1 MWGRGQGKRPVRY
14 GSHAAPAGLRAW
26 LQGCPCGAPTVPS
39 CGGGAPASVA
49 PIVSPRLT
57 VPVYPP
63 PPLQYY
69 DVPSL
74 SVRSAV
80 FPLMQAGVPGFRP
93 DKIWLLGGK
102 GSKVSASGAEIPK
115 APPEERPL
123 FFYADR

>member
-1 MWGRGQGKRPVRY
+1 MSRGCTAGGL
-14 GSHAAPAGLRAW
+14 GSWAAALLYHAGALCRCRCTHPAPL
-26 LQGCPCGAPTVPS
+26 P
-39 CGGGAPASVA
+39 
-49 PIVSPRLT
+49 
-57 VPVYPP
+57 PP

-102 GSKVSASGAEIPK
+102 GSKVSASGDEIPK
-115 APPEERPL
+115 AAPEERPL